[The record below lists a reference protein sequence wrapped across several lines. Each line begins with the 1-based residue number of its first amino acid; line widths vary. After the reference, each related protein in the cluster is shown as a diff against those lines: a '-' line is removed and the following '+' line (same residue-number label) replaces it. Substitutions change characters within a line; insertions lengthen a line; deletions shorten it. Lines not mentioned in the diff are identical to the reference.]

1 MKAPLR
7 AAVAPL
13 AAAPSGLE
21 YELTLTLPSDTGII
35 EEAILVVC
43 RHLSAEYLSERAIRF
58 NLRIALAEA
67 LANAI
72 LYGNRCDPSRS
83 VQVRVRFGAE
93 RVEVEV
99 TDEGEGFELTE
110 LPDPLAEENLLRQSG
125 RGLLLIKAFVD
136 EFELHKAEPPL
147 GTVVRL
153 AVHKK

>member
-99 TDEGEGFELTE
+99 TDEGEGFDPSS
-110 LPDPLAEENLLRQSG
+110 LPDPTQPDRLCLPTG
-125 RGLLLIKAFVD
+125 RGLFLIRNLMD
-136 EFELHKAEPPL
+136 E
-147 GTVVRL
+147 VRFNEKGNSICMIL
-153 AVHKK
+153 RRA